1 MGQITFKAGEDY
13 AIKLAALAGRSE
25 EIVKRALYEA
35 ADIVTDKIRENIEGL
50 PEDSFRYLKN
60 GDTLSGPTEGQKDDL
75 LDSLGITPIE
85 QDKSGWWNVKVGFDG
100 YGSFPTR
107 KYPQGLPNQ
116 LLARATESGSSVRQK
131 HPFVRPAVDATKK
144 AAVAA
149 MQNVVDNECK
159 KTMKGS

>member
-1 MGQITFKAGEDY
+1 MGRITFKAGEDY

-25 EIVKRALYEA
+25 EIVRRALHDA
-35 ADIVTDKIRENIEGL
+35 AGIVTDKIRDNIESL
-50 PEDSFRYLKN
+50 PEDSFRYLRG
-60 GDTLSGPTEGQKDDL
+60 GDVLSGPTSGQKDDL

-85 QDKSGWWNVKVGFDG
+85 QDRSGWWNVKVGFDG

-131 HPFVRPAVDATKK
+131 HPFVRPAVNATKK
-144 AAVAA
+144 EAVAA
-149 MQNVVDNECK
+149 MQDVIDSECK
-159 KTMKGS
+159 KTMKG